1 MSNFLIDSWFY
12 LLFILVL
19 SSITKSEALQTLL
32 ANQDF
37 MKGVRERLPPSDSG
51 EASASDDRV
60 SEQLSST
67 LQSAQ
72 FQQALNKFGMALQSG
87 QLGPLLQQFGLSQA
101 CVAAADKGG
110 KDYHNFI
117 QL

>member
-1 MSNFLIDSWFY
+1 M
-12 LLFILVL
+12 
-19 SSITKSEALQTLL
+19 
-32 ANQDF
+32 ANQEF
-37 MKGVRERLPPSDSG
+37 MKGVRERLPPTDSEEG
-51 EASASDDRV
+51 SSFENPV

-72 FQQALNKFGMALQSG
+72 FQQALSRFGMALQSG

-110 KDYHNFI
+110 NKI
-117 QL
+117 